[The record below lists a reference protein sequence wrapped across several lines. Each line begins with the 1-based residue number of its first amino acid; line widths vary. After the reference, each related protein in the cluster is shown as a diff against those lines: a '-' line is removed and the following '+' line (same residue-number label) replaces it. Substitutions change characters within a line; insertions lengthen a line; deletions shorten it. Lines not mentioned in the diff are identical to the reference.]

1 MESVAWASNWAVN
14 PATQCSKCL
23 FSRSWHRFILLLL
36 FFDAWYIRELLRFS
50 LFPCNDYTEHIQIYV
65 HFRRIRRTLYI
76 RRPSPLS
83 YRDTNKAYIA
93 DHFRHKCHR
102 FLHQKHKFVQL
113 LCRLYKLFSYC
124 LIFYCSLQHCAL
136 GLYRLIF
143 SFRSQ
148 QQFLPDRLSQY
159 HQNVVFLSFL
169 SNRHLKGPD
178 GFNFLKI
185 FLISI
190 NTILY
195 IATMLVELRFPRM
208 LSFFS
213 CFTCNKSGT
222 ILQTAPV

>member
-1 MESVAWASNWAVN
+1 MGVPRMESVTRASNLVIN
-14 PATQCSKCL
+14 PAA
-23 FSRSWHRFILLLL
+23 R
-36 FFDAWYIRELLRFS
+36 
-50 LFPCNDYTEHIQIYV
+50 FPCNDYIEHILIHV
-65 HFRRIRRTLYI
+65 HFRCCHTLYI

-83 YRDTNKAYIA
+83 CRSTNKTYIA
-93 DHFRHKCHR
+93 DRFHHKCHR

-148 QQFLPDRLSQY
+148 QQFLSDRLSQY
-159 HQNVVFLSFL
+159 HQNVVFLAVL
-169 SNRHLKGPD
+169 SNRHLNSPD
-178 GFNFLKI
+178 GFKFLKI

-195 IATMLVELRFPRM
+195 IATMLVEPRFPMM
-208 LSFFS
+208 LSAFL
-213 CFTCNKSGT
+213 T
-222 ILQTAPV
+222 ILSIIFLLFI